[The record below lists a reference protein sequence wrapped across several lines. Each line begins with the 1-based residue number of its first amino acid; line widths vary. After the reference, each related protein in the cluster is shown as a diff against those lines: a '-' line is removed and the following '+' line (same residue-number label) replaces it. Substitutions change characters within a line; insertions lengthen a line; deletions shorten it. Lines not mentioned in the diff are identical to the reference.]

1 VRVQKS
7 SLESIMPDV
16 SLTDFVDFVNKTGP
30 PRLTKVKEIK
40 TRPEYSPAVDF
51 WKPLREAIRDFH
63 KARKPLDPV
72 LNGIEHTRKADRYP
86 AALSA
91 YKKFLRRKEPEW
103 FEPPSGLWT
112 YSALHVRVNPEL
124 GLRLGGKAYVVKLY
138 FKDEPL
144 PRRRL
149 AVVFQLMKIAL
160 ADKLAAESTLA
171 VLDVSNSKLLL
182 PDPNAPDVTA
192 LLIGEAAAFV
202 AMWNAI

>member
-1 VRVQKS
+1 
-7 SLESIMPDV
+7 MPEI
-16 SLTDFVDFVNKTGP
+16 SLTDFVEFVNKIGP

-63 KARKPLDPV
+63 RAGKPLDPV
-72 LNGIEHTRKADRYP
+72 LDGIEHTRKAGRYP
-86 AALSA
+86 AALTA
-91 YKKFLRRKEPEW
+91 YKKFLRRKQLEW
-103 FEPPSGLWT
+103 FEPPVGIWT
-112 YSALHVRVNPEL
+112 YGGELQVRVNPEL
-124 GLRLGGKAYVVKLY
+124 GLRLNGKEHVVKLY

-149 AVVFQLMKIAL
+149 AVVFQLMGIAL
-160 ADKLAAESTLA
+160 KDKLNAGGSLA

-182 PDPNAPDVTA
+182 PDPNAADVTA

>member
-1 VRVQKS
+1 
-7 SLESIMPDV
+7 MPDI
-16 SLTDFVDFVNKTGP
+16 SLTDFVEFVNKIGS

-72 LNGIEHTRKADRYP
+72 LDGIEHTKKAARYP
-86 AALSA
+86 AALAA
-91 YKKFLRRKEPEW
+91 YKKFLRRKQLEW
-103 FEPPSGLWT
+103 FEPPLGIWT
-112 YSALHVRVNPEL
+112 YGELQVRVNPEL
-124 GLRLGGKAYVVKLY
+124 GLRLGGIDHVVKLY

-149 AVVFQLMKIAL
+149 VVVFQLMKIAL
-160 ADKLAAESTLA
+160 EGKVKAEATLA
-171 VLDVSNSKLLL
+171 VLDISNSKLLL